1 MGLLRGCA
9 WAQQAPA
16 PGMGERD
23 VLGTGI
29 PWQKKTPYFI
39 MLALNE
45 FSIFPKPS
53 QDLGL
58 EELSDQLSPMDLQRL
73 TGTWGQDYY

>member
-1 MGLLRGCA
+1 
-9 WAQQAPA
+9 
-16 PGMGERD
+16 
-23 VLGTGI
+23 
-29 PWQKKTPYFI
+29 

-73 TGTWGQDYY
+73 TGTWGQDYYWFSNENPTTQPEPNNLLTPCHVLDTCLNIFSPQY